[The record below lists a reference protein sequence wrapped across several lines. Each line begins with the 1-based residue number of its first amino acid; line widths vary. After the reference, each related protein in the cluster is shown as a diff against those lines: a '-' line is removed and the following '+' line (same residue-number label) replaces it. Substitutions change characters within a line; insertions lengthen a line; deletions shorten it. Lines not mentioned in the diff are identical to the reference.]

1 MQKTLRQILGATIRI
16 DWSQFDGPAALRCTI
31 GVLIPL
37 VGGLVFGQPLVSA
50 FGAVGAMSVGFGSFQ
65 GAYRSRATVMVLAAF
80 GMAIS
85 IFIGSL
91 AGHSDIAEIAAA
103 TLSAFIS
110 GLLVALGPSAAFVG
124 LQSVVAVL
132 IASGFPA
139 DPAGAAFRAVIV
151 LAGGLVQTLLVV
163 LIWPLRRFSVE
174 RQTIAAAYRSLGRYA
189 STLPGI
195 DGAPPEP
202 HTFAA
207 IAPPIADPHPF
218 SQGGAVL
225 VFQALFDEA
234 ERIRASLASIATEQR
249 RPSTT
254 AGSCTSALPPLYARA
269 LMEIAD
275 ALEEERDPSEGDRPI
290 WEPIDQCLDS
300 LPASAAVDALLGQI
314 RAAWR
319 TAGLLTSK
327 SNRASPPPRF
337 TPLRPRPPI
346 RDAFMTLRV
355 NLTLESTAC
364 RHALRLAAAIAITDT
379 IYRVMHLPRGYWMP
393 MTALLVLRPDFHDT
407 FARGVARIAGTILG
421 AGIATLIVREL
432 EPGPSALAAF
442 VLAFVWGCYA
452 VFRVNY
458 ALFTVCVTGY
468 VVFILRLSGV
478 AEMTAA
484 TIRAIDTV
492 AGGTLA
498 LAIYAIWPTWA
509 ATTVRASLA
518 ALLDTHGRYV
528 SALLDSYVT
537 PEKPDL
543 VRLVELR
550 SEARL
555 ARSNFE
561 AAAERMLA
569 EPSRKGALG
578 SRTMTGLVAALRRHA
593 LAALALHAGIERGID
608 RPFPGMARLSA
619 EMKVSLS
626 LLADAV
632 REGAAPPPLPPLRQ
646 TQLALAKSM
655 GPTAGEE
662 TDLMVDGVNTMAD
675 LLARDAAR

>member
-110 GLLVALGPSAAFVG
+110 GLLVAIGPSAAFVG

-163 LIWPLRRFSVE
+163 IIWPLRRFSVE

-207 IAPPIADPHPF
+207 IAPPIDDPHPF

-234 ERIRASLASIATEQR
+234 ERIRASLASLATEQR

-254 AGSCTSALPPLYARA
+254 AASCTSALPPLYARA

-275 ALEEERDPSEGDRPI
+275 ALEEERDPGEGDRPI

-484 TIRAIDTV
+484 TTRAIDTV

-518 ALLDTHGRYV
+518 ALLETHGRYV

-578 SRTMTGLVAALRRHA
+578 SRTMTGVVAALRRHA

-632 REGAAPPPLPPLRQ
+632 REGTAPPPLPPLRQ
-646 TQLALAKSM
+646 TQLALAKSV